1 VVRGKYAPRTLL
13 TPRRVVSLQRG
24 EQFRFPQLEPLHP
37 ELEPVA
43 VALPE
48 PVVVQLP
55 HETGEVAVLKRVR
68 KLRGWVKNPGSVSI

>member
-1 VVRGKYAPRTLL
+1 
-13 TPRRVVSLQRG
+13 
-24 EQFRFPQLEPLHP
+24 
-37 ELEPVA
+37 

-55 HETGEVAVLKRVR
+55 HETGEIAVLKRVR